1 MESDIERVNND
12 TTTVDATAQLVY
24 SFVTIGMMLFA
35 SKFLPG
41 IARYMY
47 VFCYY
52 RTETHVAQKIG
63 QEGVDPDFVSEEDL
77 LRRKV
82 WVDDT
87 LITYKDAGYQLDSC
101 GFPVN
106 PYAKTGKKGRWSMN
120 RFGPNHEVYLV
131 ITAKYNDQ
139 YKVLVCNNSTTQPS
153 LPFSTVNTDVE
164 THTSKIQ
171 STVCYQVLEHPE
183 MFEDKIS
190 KAKLFF
196 SGYSHDYVLSTD
208 TSWIEIGAFHVHLE
222 DEEVEQLHLKDTH
235 SFWYIL
241 EETNIM
247 MSPLSDVHMELV
259 DLAIAF
265 H

>member
-1 MESDIERVNND
+1 MKPMDCFRKNIYIPFLLILIVQNDCISPLASWTLSGHDNEWMFLHFFKIVRFVCSHKRMVRGHRTIIHLLRPPVRRNQFVILYFKVQQTTPNVVMESDIERVNND

-120 RFGPNHEVYLV
+120 RFGP
-131 ITAKYNDQ
+131 
-139 YKVLVCNNSTTQPS
+139 
-153 LPFSTVNTDVE
+153 
-164 THTSKIQ
+164 
-171 STVCYQVLEHPE
+171 
-183 MFEDKIS
+183 
-190 KAKLFF
+190 
-196 SGYSHDYVLSTD
+196 
-208 TSWIEIGAFHVHLE
+208 
-222 DEEVEQLHLKDTH
+222 
-235 SFWYIL
+235 
-241 EETNIM
+241 
-247 MSPLSDVHMELV
+247 
-259 DLAIAF
+259 
-265 H
+265 